1 MDDYSQLGREKL
13 HKQAQCDLDFIRC
26 PLDSAIM
33 VITGGVAGRTEDGK
47 VTYRGFERYP
57 ISSKWTVV
65 RVDLE
70 CSACRRHISDLP
82 IHEDSPGPVPART
95 GTALERFSDA
105 SC

>member
-1 MDDYSQLGREKL
+1 MDDYSPLGREKL
-13 HKQAQCDLDFIRC
+13 HKQAQRDLAFIRC

-70 CSACRRHISDLP
+70 CSACRRRISDV
-82 IHEDSPGPVPART
+82 IVGEDSPDSVPA
-95 GTALERFSDA
+95 AQA
-105 SC
+105 QH